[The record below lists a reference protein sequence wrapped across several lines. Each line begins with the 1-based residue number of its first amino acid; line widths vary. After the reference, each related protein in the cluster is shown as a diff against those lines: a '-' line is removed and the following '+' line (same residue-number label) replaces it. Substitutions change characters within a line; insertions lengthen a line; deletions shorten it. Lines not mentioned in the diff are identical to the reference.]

1 MKFRLSPSAVVA
13 VVALISLLWGCSGPS
28 SLDMAEAAYRAG
40 NYDAAIAWSSRSIDR
55 DSGPADAY
63 LIRGKCYEKKGD
75 PLRAIADYEVA
86 RVEAPDRGEPAFRQT
101 KCYLAVG
108 RPVDAEATISKALK
122 ERYKEYSLRDQMLA
136 HAVHGEVQLAVGDYP
151 SANDSFGTALKVAQT
166 SRPLQAEGATSILHY
181 NMSRAQFELGSY
193 RRSREFFQ
201 AYLESQKRA
210 GERPREQDLYTLAV
224 LHFLCEDIAA
234 SRNVAG
240 GLSAEYK
247 QRVEDILSG
256 ETFSVSALY
265 DLKVKQ
271 KQADSAADSNP

>member
-1 MKFRLSPSAVVA
+1 MTFRPSPCSVA
-13 VVALISLLWGCSGPS
+13 GLLCLLWGCSGPS
-28 SLDMAEAAYRAG
+28 SLQMAESAYRSG
-40 NYDAAIAWSSRSIDR
+40 DYDSAIAWSSRSIDH

-75 PLRAIADYEVA
+75 PLRAIADFEVA

-101 KCYLAVG
+101 KCYLQAG

-122 ERYKEYSLRDQMLA
+122 ERYKGYSLRDQMLA

-151 SANDSFGTALKVAQT
+151 NASDSFGTALKVAQT
-166 SRPLQAEGATSILHY
+166 SRPLQVEGSTSILHY

-193 RRSREFFQ
+193 RRSREAFQ
-201 AYLESQKRA
+201 AYLEVQKRS
-210 GERPREQDLYTLAV
+210 GERAREQDLYTLAV

-234 SRNVAG
+234 SRNVAA
-240 GLSAEYK
+240 GLSGEFK
-247 QRVEDILSG
+247 QRAEDILSG
-256 ETFSVSALY
+256 ETFSVGALY
-265 DLKVKQ
+265 DLKQKQ